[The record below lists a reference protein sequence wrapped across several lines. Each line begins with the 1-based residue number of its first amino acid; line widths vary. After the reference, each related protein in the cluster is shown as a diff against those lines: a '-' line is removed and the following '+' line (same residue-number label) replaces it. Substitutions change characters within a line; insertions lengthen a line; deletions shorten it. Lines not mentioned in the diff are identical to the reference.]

1 MKNLVIALSSFCRRA
16 GFARTG
22 WVAACLTSG
31 LLTACAGHG
40 VGASYSE
47 DALGATSPVASEQ
60 TDALRR
66 AQIRLELA
74 ANYFDAGQDKVALEE
89 VQQAIAL
96 DPQSADAFNLR
107 ALVHM
112 RLGNFAEADASFRRA
127 RNLRPADPD
136 TAHNHAWLLCQN
148 RRYAEAQSLFAE
160 ALDKPNYRAKA
171 KTWMARGVCWAD
183 EGRLP
188 EAEKALFKAYEFDTA
203 NPVIAYQ
210 LALALYRLQDYSRAQ
225 FYIRRV
231 NNGEFSNAE
240 SLFLGIRVESA
251 LGNTVSV
258 QQLAS
263 QLKKRFPDSREWMD
277 VERGKIHD

>member
-1 MKNLVIALSSFCRRA
+1 MKNLVITLTSFRWRVGLVRA
-16 GFARTG
+16 GWT
-22 WVAACLTSG
+22 VACLTSV
-31 LLTACAGHG
+31 LLAACAGNG
-40 VGASYSE
+40 VGGSHPE
-47 DALGATSPVASEQ
+47 DAPVTPSLVSGEQ
-60 TDALRR
+60 TDVRRR

-89 VQQAIAL
+89 VQQALAL
-96 DPQSADAFNLR
+96 DPQSADAFNLH
-107 ALVHM
+107 ALLHM

-127 RNLRPADPD
+127 RSLRPADPD

-148 RRYAEAQSLFAE
+148 RRYAQAQTLFSE
-160 ALDKPNYRAKA
+160 ALNKPNYRAKA
-171 KTWMARGVCWAD
+171 KTWMAQGVCWAD

-188 EAEKALFKAYEFDTA
+188 EAEKALLKAYEFDTT

-210 LALALYRLQDYSRAQ
+210 LALTLYRLQDYPRAQ

-240 SLFLGIRVESA
+240 SLFLGIKVESA

-258 QQLAS
+258 QQLAG